1 MKDNNLWHYESGVIV
16 CDYSSNNI
24 KPMCKKDIDAI
35 AAFKKIVLNYLKMKR
50 IDKMVFKW

>member
-50 IDKMVFKW
+50 IDKMVFK